1 MLSIRLKH
9 YQFIVTSPFAEGT
22 VLTQAEA
29 EALNAL
35 RAENIRAVANKLL
48 GQIVPQGAGDLL
60 TPVQLADLQARITE
74 YDHKY
79 SFPLK
84 HRPRQRQS
92 DIDAEARQIAEERYD
107 SEVRQLGWIDAR
119 IKHPTMT
126 KEEIIVT
133 YSALPAVQEEARRR
147 VAERARIV
155 IEGLEDL

>member
-48 GQIVPQGAGDLL
+48 AQVTPAGAGDLL
-60 TPVQLADLQARITE
+60 TREQLADLQARITE
-74 YDHKY
+74 YDHRY
-79 SFPLK
+79 AFPLK
-84 HRPRQRQS
+84 HRPRSRQS
-92 DIDAEARQIAEERYD
+92 DIDAEARAIAEERLDAEIRRFGATEFANPRY
-107 SEVRQLGWIDAR
+107 RQN
-119 IKHPTMT
+119 MV
-126 KEEIIVT
+126 ET
-133 YSALPAVQEEARRR
+133 YAALPAVQEEARRR